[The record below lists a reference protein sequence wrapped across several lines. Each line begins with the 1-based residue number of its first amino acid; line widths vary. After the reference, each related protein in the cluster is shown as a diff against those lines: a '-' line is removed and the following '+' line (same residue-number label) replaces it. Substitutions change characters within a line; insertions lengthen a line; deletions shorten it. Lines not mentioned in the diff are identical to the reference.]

1 MRTAIYARVSTR
13 DRGQDVEN
21 QLLQLRE
28 FCLRSNWI
36 VVREYI
42 DQASAKSANRPE
54 FQAMLAAAVRREFDT
69 VLFWSLDR
77 FSREGVLATLQHLQA
92 LTAAAVNWR
101 SLTEQYLDSC
111 GVFRDAVLSILAT
124 VAKQERVRLSERTLA
139 GLARAR
145 RNGKEF
151 GRPRLVCDRTGI
163 QEMRNA
169 GISLGE
175 ISRKTGISKSS
186 VARILIMTEN
196 VGLIDSG
203 PIQHPPEGHVDKS
216 TARSL
221 SRRDAVELL
230 KRLDGISAR
239 LVGPNT

>member
-36 VVREYI
+36 VVCEYI

-54 FQAMLAAAVRREFDT
+54 FQAMLAAAVRREFDM

-77 FSREGVLATLQHLQA
+77 FSREGVLQTLQHLQA

-101 SLTEQYLDSC
+101 SFTEQYLDSC
-111 GVFRDAVLSILAT
+111 GIFRDAVLSILAT

-151 GRPRLVCDRTGI
+151 GRPRLVCDRPGI

-169 GISLGE
+169 GTSLGE

-186 VARILIMTEN
+186 IARIMTED
-196 VGLIDSG
+196 VGFNDSG
-203 PIQHPPEGHVDKS
+203 PIQHPSEGDVNKY
-216 TARSL
+216 TKRSL
-221 SRRDAVELL
+221 TRLDAVEPL
-230 KRLDGISAR
+230 KGLGCIGARWQDPSA
-239 LVGPNT
+239 